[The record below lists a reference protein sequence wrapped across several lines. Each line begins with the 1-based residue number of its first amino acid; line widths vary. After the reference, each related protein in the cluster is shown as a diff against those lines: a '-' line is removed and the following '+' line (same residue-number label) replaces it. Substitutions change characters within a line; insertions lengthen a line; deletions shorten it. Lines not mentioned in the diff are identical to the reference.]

1 MCACEDCRQ
10 ALRWAEIN
18 GGKKPKDILYSVYFR
33 SDIKSY
39 SGIENMIA
47 TQLRGDASSTRIY
60 CKNCYSCFAVD
71 HVNYQNN
78 VFMIQPDY
86 CKQNFNVQ
94 IPPLAVLNLQDYPGE
109 FADIDSDTIP
119 VFHSRKY
126 PQERKRFLSID
137 PLSEFLAPP
146 KTPAKGT
153 TIREIISK
161 IGKIRV
167 LDLIRG
173 DNLEELQNE

>member
-1 MCACEDCRQ
+1 
-10 ALRWAEIN
+10 
-18 GGKKPKDILYSVYFR
+18 
-33 SDIKSY
+33 
-39 SGIENMIA
+39 
-47 TQLRGDASSTRIY
+47 
-60 CKNCYSCFAVD
+60 
-71 HVNYQNN
+71 
-78 VFMIQPDY
+78 MIQPDY
-86 CKQNFNVQ
+86 CKQNFNMQ

-109 FADIDSDTIP
+109 FADLDSDTIP

-146 KTPAKGT
+146 KTPAIGM

-173 DNLEELQNE
+173 DNLKELQNK

>member
-1 MCACEDCRQ
+1 M
-10 ALRWAEIN
+10 RWAEIN

-33 SDIKSY
+33 SDIQSY
-39 SGIENMIA
+39 NGIENMIA

-71 HVNYQNN
+71 HINYQNN

-109 FADIDSDTIP
+109 FAELDSDTIP

-126 PQERKRFLSID
+126 PQKEKDFYPLTHFLN
-137 PLSEFLAPP
+137 FLLHQ
-146 KTPAKGT
+146 KLLLK
-153 TIREIISK
+153 E
-161 IGKIRV
+161 
-167 LDLIRG
+167 
-173 DNLEELQNE
+173 